1 MIIKVQTV
9 KTHDGKGTFALV
21 DVASS
26 GGSWRSVGVSRTYW
40 TASQMMRA
48 RSHGRTIARR
58 YYRANKLDVGATL
71 TIQDE

>member
-1 MIIKVQTV
+1 MVQTV

-21 DVASS
+21 CVAIS
-26 GGSWRSVGVSRTYW
+26 GGTWRSAGVSRTYW

-58 YYRANKLDVGATL
+58 YYRANKSDVGATL